1 MPTHIQYLPP
11 IISYLKNEIYY
22 GTTAYI
28 SPIKMFSISSKIWLG
43 IFNWFLVSIVN
54 NNLSAPLALEGI
66 FFLFVVTR
74 NVLVTHV
81 SVSKKVFLHR
91 PM

>member
-11 IISYLKNEIYY
+11 IIPYLKNEIYN

-28 SPIKMFSISSKIWLG
+28 SPIKMFSISSKTWLG

-54 NNLSAPLALEGI
+54 DNLSAPLALEGI
-66 FFLFVVTR
+66 FSFRR
-74 NVLVTHV
+74 NKECLSNTC
-81 SVSKKVFLHR
+81 VSKKVFLHR